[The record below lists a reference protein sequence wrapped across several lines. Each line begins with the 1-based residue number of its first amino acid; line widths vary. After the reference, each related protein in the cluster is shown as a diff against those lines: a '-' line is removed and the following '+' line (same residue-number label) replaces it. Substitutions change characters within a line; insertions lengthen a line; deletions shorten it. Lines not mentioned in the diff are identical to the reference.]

1 MRKIREVKLV
11 KLRQAEERPGLAKLK
26 NDIEKNKKMVRHA
39 APITIENKGMT
50 ELENM
55 GDELYRKLQMKKK
68 RSKKSLLSRIF

>member
-1 MRKIREVKLV
+1 V

-26 NDIEKNKKMVRHA
+26 NDIEKNKKMVRYA
-39 APITIENKGMT
+39 SPITVENKGMI

-68 RSKKSLLSRIF
+68 KSRRSLLSRIF